1 MSCISM
7 AAPTAARPHHRAD
20 RSVASPGPFDADPGP
35 MESTWA
41 HRSLPDLLAEHDLIG
56 VEERP
61 FPNDG
66 WSGAM
71 LTTLEDRGRR
81 FVLKRTSATRD
92 WIVRSTRDS
101 TIREAVLAA
110 GPDPFHGPLRTAH
123 LGAAVDDA
131 PAARSDAGVALAGPG
146 GAAPA
151 PSPGAAILM
160 PDLSGSLLHWNQG
173 AGDAATIDD
182 ETLEQVLAAIAE
194 LHAQPWSQR
203 LPLGWPWCP
212 DHERITLLTRQSA
225 MRYAAEGVWVG
236 GRFLEGWDAFERAAP
251 PAARD
256 LMAELSR
263 DARPLLDAFGG
274 LPRTGLHGDLK
285 LANVALHATGGAS
298 FIDWQMTAVGPV
310 AMELGWF
317 LVANVAELGDG
328 PDRLLDR
335 YRKALWAAGGDEVVG
350 DWEIQRDLAMIVGLL
365 LRGWR
370 KALDAEAS
378 LTLPTGASAR
388 DDLAWWSAAAV
399 DAAVRRL

>member
-1 MSCISM
+1 M
-7 AAPTAARPHHRAD
+7 AAGTAARLHRRAD
-20 RSVASPGPFDADPGP
+20 RAVASAGPFDADPGS
-35 MESTWA
+35 MESPWA
-41 HRSLPDLLAEHDLIG
+41 QRSLTDLLAEHDLVG

-66 WSGAM
+66 WSGAV

-81 FVLKRTSATRD
+81 FVLKRTSAARD

-101 TIREAVLAA
+101 TIREAVLAS
-110 GPDPFHGPLRTAH
+110 GRDPFHAPLRMAH

-131 PAARSDAGVALAGPG
+131 HAAESDANAALAGPG

-151 PSPGAAILM
+151 PGAAILM
-160 PDLSGSLLHWNQG
+160 PDLSRSLLHWNQG
-173 AGDAATIDD
+173 AVDAATIDD

-194 LHAQPWSQR
+194 IHAQPWSQR
-203 LPLGWPWCP
+203 LPTGWPWCP
-212 DHERITLLTRQSA
+212 DLERITLLTRPSA
-225 MRYAAEGVWVG
+225 ERYAAEGVWVG

-256 LMAELSR
+256 LVAELSR
-263 DARPLLDAFGG
+263 DARPLLDALGG

-285 LANVALHATGGAS
+285 LANVALYATGGAS

-317 LVANVAELGDG
+317 LVANVAELRDG
-328 PDRLLDR
+328 PDRVLDR
-335 YRKALWAAGGDEVVG
+335 YREALRTAGGDEVVG
-350 DWEIQRDLAMIVGLL
+350 DWEAQRDLALIVGLL

-370 KALDAEAS
+370 KALDAEAG